1 MVFVFVLGLLFL
13 ICLLALF
20 HHTPQPARQLVA
32 SVFLAI
38 QYPFSA
44 VQNALASAV
53 SGLRNAATSVFTS
66 VGSFHR
72 AVGAFIHLV
81 VFVLLSF
88 CGLFLTLLTIAG
100 LFGMELSWSP
110 PVALETLSG
119 FAFYLALAFL
129 VAVLFEALLGVSHFG
144 LWETIP
150 SRIKPLVL
158 CVLVA
163 LAVLGVFLIFWMGL
177 ARWHAMQLDDARLEK
192 LMSVEA
198 SESTTVKELEEEI
211 KSLATS
217 PEEAETTKKVMVG
230 LPLFIDTV
238 AALAFSGAVLG
249 LQVFGACVLW
259 LFSVLLQILNIP
271 LTVAAQVIE
280 HIGSAVIAIVDFLH
294 DLGRRLNWQEEPP
307 QNQQLPPQQQWHQ
320 QPPTQG
326 QRTSEQQQSSPVG
339 QASSQQ
345 FPTTTPLSLAN
356 SDGNNSPLTALPG
369 GEEGFPEPELTPIG
383 ATALDPLG
391 LGDDHFDKTRNGG
404 VR

>member
-1 MVFVFVLGLLFL
+1 LVFVFVLGLLFL

-163 LAVLGVFLIFWMGL
+163 LAVLG
-177 ARWHAMQLDDARLEK
+177 
-192 LMSVEA
+192 
-198 SESTTVKELEEEI
+198 
-211 KSLATS
+211 
-217 PEEAETTKKVMVG
+217 
-230 LPLFIDTV
+230 
-238 AALAFSGAVLG
+238 FS
-249 LQVFGACVLW
+249 
-259 LFSVLLQILNIP
+259 
-271 LTVAAQVIE
+271 
-280 HIGSAVIAIVDFLH
+280 
-294 DLGRRLNWQEEPP
+294 
-307 QNQQLPPQQQWHQ
+307 
-320 QPPTQG
+320 
-326 QRTSEQQQSSPVG
+326 
-339 QASSQQ
+339 
-345 FPTTTPLSLAN
+345 
-356 SDGNNSPLTALPG
+356 
-369 GEEGFPEPELTPIG
+369 
-383 ATALDPLG
+383 
-391 LGDDHFDKTRNGG
+391 
-404 VR
+404 